1 MAETQIPL
9 SIGGVPIVTES
20 TYELK
25 KHSAVSQISNR
36 ISLIQRKSYNAFLYF
51 AREQA
56 IENPDLDMYSVTLT
70 KLRTFGGLQI
80 KDAKHIQDSLKE
92 LMSIVVDY
100 NILGKD
106 KQAEWGAFTL
116 LSEVKVSGGE
126 VSYAFPPSIKNALL
140 NPRMYARI
148 NIAITRGLT
157 SKYSLALYE
166 LARDYVNVSIPRM
179 TIKNFR
185 DLMGLDDGQYDNFP
199 DFRRRVIETAVDEIN
214 LKTDLQIGVEYIKDG
229 RKVIGLQFNVREQT
243 VASDGIPIEDAVMK
257 IEEMI
262 VHIPELVDNAKFMA
276 LMRKKLED
284 KGYDY
289 VSSNIQYA
297 ISRAKQNVEAYS
309 IAALDE
315 DFAAGDRAKATSVK
329 RNEKKK
335 ADQKQK
341 EDQKLNAISDQFD
354 KEKAR
359 YIRYFN
365 ELPEENQL
373 EIISGI
379 NAGFYAGPREV
390 RIMTYLKNEMGV
402 LLDLE

>member
-1 MAETQIPL
+1 MGETQIPL
-9 SIGGVPIVTES
+9 SIAGVPIVPES
-20 TYELK
+20 NYELK

-56 IENPDLDMYSVTLT
+56 IENPDLEMYSVTLN

-80 KDAKHIQDSLKE
+80 KDTKHIQESLKE

-106 KQAEWGAFTL
+106 KQEEWGAFTL

-148 NIAITRGLT
+148 NIAITRGLS

-166 LARDYVNVSIPRM
+166 IARDYVNVSIPRM
-179 TIKNFR
+179 TIKTFR
-185 DLMGLDDGQYDNFP
+185 KLMGLDDGQYENFP
-199 DFRRRVIETAVDEIN
+199 DLRRRVIEPAMEEIN
-214 LKTDLQIGVEYIKDG
+214 QKTDLQIALEYIKDG
-229 RKVIGLQFNVREQT
+229 RKVIGLQFSVHEQT
-243 VASDGIPIEDAVMK
+243 TAADGIPLEDAVLK

-262 VHIPELVDNAKFMA
+262 SHIPELVENEKFMA
-276 LMRKKLED
+276 LMRQRLDE
-284 KGYDY
+284 KGFEY

-297 ISRAKQNVEAYS
+297 VSRAKQNVEAYTV
-309 IAALDE
+309 AALDE
-315 DFAAGDRAKATSVK
+315 DFAAGERAKASSVK
-329 RNEKKK
+329 QREKKK
-335 ADQKQK
+335 AELKIKVDEERTLEEKKFESEKDQ
-341 EDQKLNAISDQFD
+341 
-354 KEKAR
+354 

-365 ELPEENQL
+365 QLSDEKQL
-373 EIISGI
+373 EIISEI
-379 NAGFYAGPREV
+379 SAGNFFGPREIK
-390 RIMTYLKNEMGV
+390 IMTYLKTKMGV
-402 LLDLE
+402 DLN